1 MKNVSQ
7 AAIQAVADLRTHVP
21 ECIGAG
27 IVDLSTGLM
36 IAVDTTDN
44 HPRVVLDMLA
54 EATVDIFQGRNVVMI
69 EDMFKRQRGVKDDH
83 HYFQEILINS
93 EYLCHLLIRSRTMPN
108 MVGVAVSINTASMG
122 EMFIQTRAVM
132 RHFETVAA

>member
-7 AAIQAVADLRTHVP
+7 AAIEAVDDLRTHIP
-21 ECIGAG
+21 ACIGAG
-27 IVDLSTGLM
+27 VVDLSTGLM

-69 EDMFKRQRGVKDDH
+69 EEMFKRQRGVKDDH

-93 EYLCHLLIRSRTMPN
+93 EYLCHLFIRSRAIPDI
-108 MVGVAVSINTASMG
+108 VAVAVSLNTADMG
-122 EMFIQTRAVM
+122 QMFIQTRAVM
-132 RHFETVAA
+132 RHFENVAA